1 MQVGNSLAHHG
12 RWPKGGVFGT
22 EGTVASVS
30 SLLLVTV
37 ASSSTFMILVEKREI
52 ALPAA
57 LSSTFF
63 PCEVYLA

>member
-1 MQVGNSLAHHG
+1 MQAGNNLAHRG
-12 RWPKGGVFGT
+12 RWPKGGVSGT

-30 SLLLVTV
+30 SLLLVVV
-37 ASSSTFMILVEKREI
+37 ASSSTFTILVEKRQI
-52 ALPAA
+52 ALSAA